1 MNALGRAGHGVQELW
16 GAKSID
22 DVWSHCLMAP
32 AGLLGHRS
40 LTRDICEPHTSS
52 SSLGTT
58 LTTGP
63 TLTGNSDPAD
73 HRVCESRSDLHSS
86 GDDHIASYTTTLI
99 NVTAPRC
106 IQSQHHDAHMDDVVN
121 LLLEITAFFRCCS
134 ECSPGPSRQRHIHVS
149 QERRMCRYTKSPTCC
164 FMILIVCEANH
175 GHYVFR
181 EFSVCI

>member
-1 MNALGRAGHGVQELW
+1 
-16 GAKSID
+16 
-22 DVWSHCLMAP
+22 MAP
-32 AGLLGHRS
+32 TGPLGHRY
-40 LTRDICEPHTSS
+40 LTRDICEPSTPSNPF
-52 SSLGTT
+52 GTT

-134 ECSPGPSRQRHIHVS
+134 EYSPGPSRQRHIRVS
-149 QERRMCRYTKSPTCC
+149 QERRMCRCTKSPTCC
-164 FMILIVCEANH
+164 FMILMVCEANH

-181 EFSVCI
+181 EF

>member
-1 MNALGRAGHGVQELW
+1 
-16 GAKSID
+16 
-22 DVWSHCLMAP
+22 MAP
-32 AGLLGHRS
+32 TGLLDHRS
-40 LTRDICEPHTSS
+40 LARDICKLHTPFNSF
-52 SSLGTT
+52 GTA

-63 TLTGNSDPAD
+63 TLTGNPDPAYY
-73 HRVCESRSDLHSS
+73 RACESRSDPRSS
-86 GDDHIASYTTTLI
+86 GEDHIASYTTTLI

-164 FMILIVCEANH
+164 FMILIVCEANR

-181 EFSVCI
+181 EFSVCVSRLLSHNRIPMPISPEQRVCI